1 MFLNDWSLLWFMHKR
16 GNNVLVLPRDNQ
28 QCNMQR
34 MQWALLLILWAHEDY
49 YLDAWK
55 RAYLGRMSQPCRI
68 REPMVNH
75 KQLRSLK
82 RFSRR
87 SGFLLHGC
95 GLYHS
100 YGVNLNSII
109 PDTVWSN
116 GIQARFFVM
125 KNSVLKICPR
135 FVHFMIN
142 WYV

>member
-1 MFLNDWSLLWFMHKR
+1 LL
-16 GNNVLVLPRDNQ
+16 RDNQ

-34 MQWALLLILWAHEDY
+34 MRRAHLLILCAHEDY

-109 PDTVWSN
+109 PKTLWSN
-116 GIQARFFVM
+116 DIQARLLLKLYF
-125 KNSVLKICPR
+125 KNLIRPKIRP
-135 FVHFMIN
+135 FYGKLILIHMMDIVIL
-142 WYV
+142 YK